1 MKLWDVS
8 RTLSNDLAEW
18 PGDVPFHFKLTR
30 EISKGGS
37 VNLGA
42 ISMSVHNGTHAD
54 ARFHFETDGEMIEKA
69 ALEIYMG
76 RATVVDLAEAFSQ
89 SSEKAARAI
98 VEELSAT

>member
-8 RTLSNDLAEW
+8 RPLSNDLAEW

-30 EISKGGS
+30 QISNGDS
-37 VNLGA
+37 VDLGA

-54 ARFHFETDGEMIEKA
+54 ARFHFETDGETIEKA

-76 RATVVDLAEAFSQ
+76 RAAVVDLASNR
-89 SSEKAARAI
+89 SI
-98 VEELSAT
+98 